1 MSDFD
6 YYGGRRHQRSVSRR
20 RSRSR
25 SGSGSS
31 SPAPRHH
38 SGRTSRD
45 RQRMHKAREH
55 PQASRCIGV
64 FGLNTNT
71 TQHKVRELF
80 NKYGPIERI
89 QMVIDAHTNRSRG
102 FCFIY
107 FDKLEDARVAKDAC
121 SGIEVDDRRIR
132 VDYSITQ
139 RAHTPTPGVYMG
151 RPSRIGQSRRS
162 RSPRAGGRRRDRSGS
177 PKDYYVRQRNDDRND
192 RYDRGHY
199 TSSSRHRQKSYSR
212 SRSPQ
217 PRRGSPRYLV
227 RPAGNEATSLTRAPI
242 SALLDCVKRAAEE
255 HTTEKLCFGETSHL
269 WHLVGE
275 QLTTRL
281 ISKFIIHP
289 KPKLYLL
296 VNHYCCCTKT

>member
-1 MSDFD
+1 MSSRSSEERNYLPRKFDSNSYNHKRSASSSSARTTSSGHKDRRLDFD
-6 YYGGRRHQRSVSRR
+6 YYVGRRQQRSGSLR

-25 SGSGSS
+25 SVSGSPG
-31 SPAPRHH
+31 PAPRHH

-89 QMVIDAHTNRSRG
+89 QMVIDAHTHRSRG

-107 FDKLEDARVAKDAC
+107 FENLDDARVAKDAC

-151 RPSRIGQSRRS
+151 RPSRSGHSGRS
-162 RSPRAGGRRRDRSGS
+162 RSPRAGGRRRDRSVS
-177 PKDYYVRQRNDDRND
+177 PNDNYRQRNNYRSD
-192 RYDRGHY
+192 RYDRSNR
-199 TSSSRHRQKSYSR
+199 TSSSRIRYNRSRSYSR

-217 PRRGSPRYLV
+217 TLY
-227 RPAGNEATSLTRAPI
+227 
-242 SALLDCVKRAAEE
+242 
-255 HTTEKLCFGETSHL
+255 
-269 WHLVGE
+269 
-275 QLTTRL
+275 
-281 ISKFIIHP
+281 ISK
-289 KPKLYLL
+289 
-296 VNHYCCCTKT
+296 

>member
-1 MSDFD
+1 MSSRSSEERNYLPRKFDSNSYNHKRSASSSSARTTSSGHKDRRLDFD
-6 YYGGRRHQRSVSRR
+6 YYVGRRQQRSGSLR

-25 SGSGSS
+25 SVSGSPG
-31 SPAPRHH
+31 PAPRHH

-45 RQRMHKAREH
+45 RQRMHKEH

-89 QMVIDAHTNRSRG
+89 QMVIDAHTHRSRG

-107 FDKLEDARVAKDAC
+107 FENLDDARVAKDAC

-151 RPSRIGQSRRS
+151 RPSRSGHSGRS
-162 RSPRAGGRRRDRSGS
+162 RSPRAGGRRRDRSVS
-177 PKDYYVRQRNDDRND
+177 PNDNYRQRNNYRSD
-192 RYDRGHY
+192 RYDRSNR
-199 TSSSRHRQKSYSR
+199 TSSSRIRYNRSRSYSR

-217 PRRGSPRYLV
+217 TRRIPTRY
-227 RPAGNEATSLTRAPI
+227 
-242 SALLDCVKRAAEE
+242 
-255 HTTEKLCFGETSHL
+255 
-269 WHLVGE
+269 
-275 QLTTRL
+275 
-281 ISKFIIHP
+281 
-289 KPKLYLL
+289 
-296 VNHYCCCTKT
+296 